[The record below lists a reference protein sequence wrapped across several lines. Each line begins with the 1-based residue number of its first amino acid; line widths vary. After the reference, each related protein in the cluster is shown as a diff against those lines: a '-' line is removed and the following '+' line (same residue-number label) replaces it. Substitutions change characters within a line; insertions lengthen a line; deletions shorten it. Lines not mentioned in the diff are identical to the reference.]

1 MFNYQDIIDAI
12 IDGDTGKTIIL
23 TKQALTEGYPG
34 DYILEKGLIAGMNKV
49 ADKFRYNKVLVP
61 EVLISTRA
69 MNAGL
74 SIVEP
79 YFKIS
84 QKKSNVKVILG
95 TVAGDF
101 HDIGKNLVK
110 MMVMITGT
118 RLIDLGV
125 DVTVS
130 DFMDSV
136 HKEKPDILMMSAL
149 LTTTMPVMKE
159 VIEELDSKKLRNKIK
174 VIIGGAP
181 ITEDYAKKIGADYYF
196 SNAFELKYF
205 LDHNIGKL
213 VSK

>member
-12 IDGDTGKTIIL
+12 IDGDAEKTMIL
-23 TKQALTEGYPG
+23 TRQAIAQGYPG

-49 ADKFRYNKVLVP
+49 ADKFRYEKVLIP

-84 QKKSNVKVILG
+84 QKKSKVKVILG

-110 MMVMITGT
+110 IMVILTGA
-118 RLIDLGV
+118 RVIDLGV

-130 DFMDSV
+130 DFIDSV
-136 HKEKPDILMMSAL
+136 RKEKPDILMMSSL
-149 LTTTMPVMKE
+149 LSTTMSVMKE
-159 VIEELDSKKLRNKIK
+159 VIEELESHKLRNKIK
-174 VIIGGAP
+174 VIIGGGP
-181 ITEDYAKKIGADYYF
+181 VTEDFAKKIGADYYF
-196 SNAFELKYF
+196 SHAFELKYF
-205 LDHNIGKL
+205 LDNNIGKL